1 MGIDGTVARMEQ
13 AAMRRRVASA
23 RVGELATTRADGRP
37 HVVVVCFA
45 LEPDRITT
53 VVDQK
58 PKTTTALRRLENI
71 RANPAVSLLVHHYE
85 EDWSQL
91 WWVRVDGRA
100 EVVDARDEVAALLPP
115 LVEKYPQYRS
125 RTPVGPAIV
134 IRPSR
139 WIGWM
144 AAESRS

>member
-1 MGIDGTVARMEQ
+1 
-13 AAMRRRVASA
+13 MRRRVASA
-23 RVGELATTRADGRP
+23 RVGELATITPDGRP
-37 HVVVVCFA
+37 HVVVVCFV

-58 PKTTTALRRLENI
+58 PKTTTALRRLDNV

-91 WWVRVDGRA
+91 WWVRVDGEA
-100 EVVDARDEVAALLPP
+100 EVVEAHDAVADLLPP

-125 RTPVGPAIV
+125 RKPAGPAIV
-134 IRPSR
+134 IRPAR
-139 WIGWM
+139 WVGWM
-144 AAESRS
+144 AAESRA